1 MEILP
6 YSKDRQDEIM
16 SVEKLY
22 EEKYPLAESF
32 DVSDLKNPLL
42 MGEETFFSHLMMEKS
57 SVFRNSFRDRT
68 SRINTIITC
77 G

>member
-6 YSKDRQDEIM
+6 YSRDRQDEIM

-32 DVSDLKNPLL
+32 DVSDLKTLL
-42 MGEETFFSHLMMEKS
+42 NGRRNILLALDDGK
-57 SVFRNSFRDRT
+57 VVGFRNFFAT
-68 SRINTIITC
+68 ELLE
-77 G
+77 